1 MSLRK
6 NSHGNRSQKGADCQA
21 VLMSVFRT
29 LKQRG
34 HDPIRTVIDALTT
47 YLTTGQLP
55 KLPEPRNASD
65 G

>member
-1 MSLRK
+1 
-6 NSHGNRSQKGADCQA
+6 
-21 VLMSVFRT
+21 MSVFRT

-34 HDPIRTVIDALTT
+34 HDPIQTVIDALAT

-55 KLPEPRNASD
+55 KLPKLKNTSD